1 MPTLSEIRNIY
12 YVISGQRASKI
23 DPLKAG
29 FSNHSYLIN
38 NRHVLRIKKPLK
50 DSYYD
55 ARQEAF
61 AIKNVTPLKISESV
75 LFFDERDGTKLSLFL
90 TRTKK
95 IVDIPT
101 DKQLSLVAKTLHKL
115 HRTKIVS
122 GKSFDVFERLRY
134 YKSKCV
140 DFVDSIYERKV
151 VASVER
157 FYNSEPFV
165 LCHNDVVN
173 GNLLF
178 RSNKVFLIDFEY
190 ASDNNPLFDL
200 ASFLSENNIDDEKT
214 RRLFLKYYFNK
225 RCDEKIYRH
234 ILRLIALQDILWYYW
249 AQMHYVASKEMI
261 YKRIAHHK
269 WKAIMKNASSR

>member
-1 MPTLSEIRNIY
+1 MPSLSEIRNIY
-12 YVISGQRASKI
+12 HVITGQKAVKI

-29 FSNHSYLIN
+29 FSNYSYLLN

-50 DSYYD
+50 DAHYD
-55 ARQEAF
+55 ASQEGF
-61 AIKNVTPLKISESV
+61 AIKSIASLNISETV
-75 LFFDERDGTKLSLFL
+75 LFFDEKDGTKLSLFL
-90 TRTKK
+90 ARTKK
-95 IVDIPT
+95 ISDGPT
-101 DKQLSLVAKTLHKL
+101 DKQLSLVAKTLRKL

-122 GKSFDVFERLRY
+122 GKQFDVFARLRY

-140 DFVDSIYERKV
+140 DFVDTVYERKV
-151 VASVER
+151 IASVER
-157 FYNSEPFV
+157 FYHLEPFV

-178 RSNKVFLIDFEY
+178 RSNKLFLIDFEY

-200 ASFLSENNIDDEKT
+200 ASFLSENDIEDEKV
-214 RRLFLKYYFNK
+214 RRRFLKLYFNK
-225 RCDEKIYRH
+225 GCDDTTYRR

-269 WKAIMKNASSR
+269 WKAIIKNASSR